1 MSTGPADR
9 VGSDAV
15 PGNPSPPTSPLRPA
29 VPVGRTLS
37 SQVSALRTA
46 VLGADPTPVTGADSR
61 GGESA
66 MIRAHACAIADGVEI
81 IDVAGRRA
89 GIDEA
94 APRAV
99 RGDVVT
105 MPGKGHERG
114 QEVDGEVVPF
124 DGRVEPADALR
135 KVAVA

>member
-1 MSTGPADR
+1 MSAGPADR

-46 VLGADPTPVTGADSR
+46 VFGAGPMPVTGADSR
-61 GGESA
+61 GGGSA
-66 MIRAHACAIADGVEI
+66 LIRAHACAIAGEMKI

-89 GIDEA
+89 AIDEA

-105 MPGKGHERG
+105 MPGNGHERG
-114 QEVDGEVVPF
+114 QEVDGEVLPF
-124 DGRVEPADALR
+124 DGRGEPADALR